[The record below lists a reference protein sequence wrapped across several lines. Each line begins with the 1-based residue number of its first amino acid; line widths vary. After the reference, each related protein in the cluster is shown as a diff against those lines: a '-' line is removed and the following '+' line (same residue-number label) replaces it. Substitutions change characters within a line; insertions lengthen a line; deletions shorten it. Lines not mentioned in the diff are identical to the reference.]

1 MPPQT
6 PSAFIRSRASGNSTG
21 IMPSAAGSASA
32 SPVPC
37 TNRLATSTAGET
49 AAPHTAEAAP
59 KTITPAR
66 NSRRRPNMSD
76 SRPPSSSSPP
86 AIST

>member
-1 MPPQT
+1 MPPQA
-6 PSAFIRSRASGNSTG
+6 PRAFIRSRESGNSTG
-21 IMPSAAGSASA
+21 IMPSAAGLASA
-32 SPVPC
+32 SPVPW
-37 TNRLATSTAGET
+37 TNRLATSIDEDT

-59 KTITPAR
+59 KTSTPAR
-66 NSRRRPNMSD
+66 NSRRRPNRSD